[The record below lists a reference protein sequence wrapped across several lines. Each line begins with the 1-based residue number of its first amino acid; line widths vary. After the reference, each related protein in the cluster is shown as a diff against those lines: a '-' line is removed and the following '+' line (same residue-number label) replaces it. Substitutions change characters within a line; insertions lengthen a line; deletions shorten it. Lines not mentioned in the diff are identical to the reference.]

1 MNRLLA
7 TCTLL
12 AACILPGVA
21 SGECVGRIY
30 HVSGKVVGAKGRP
43 LSTTITF
50 SWAEEHD
57 GRHRQMTGKS
67 RKGQFRVDIPFYTQA
82 KSVPGVAP
90 PGGGIYACNASLKT
104 LHYAYAS
111 AQGKQESGD
120 IVLTGDHTTAN
131 LPLGIAAK
139 PINQ

>member
-1 MNRLLA
+1 MSKLLA

-21 SGECVGRIY
+21 SGECVGRTY
-30 HVSGKVVGAKGRP
+30 HVSGKVVDTKGRP
-43 LSTTITF
+43 LFTTITF

-57 GRHRQMTGKS
+57 GRHRQTTGKTLN
-67 RKGQFRVDIPFYTQA
+67 GQYTVEIPFYTQA

-111 AQGKQESGD
+111 APGKQESGAL
-120 IVLTGDHTTAN
+120 VLTGDHTTAN
-131 LPLGIAAK
+131 LPLRMAAK
-139 PINQ
+139 PIDQ

>member
-1 MNRLLA
+1 MKQLLA

-12 AACILPGVA
+12 AACIMPRVA
-21 SGECVGRIY
+21 SGECVGRVY
-30 HVSGKVVGAKGRP
+30 HVSGQVVDAKGKP

-57 GRHRQMTGKS
+57 GRLRQLTGKT
-67 RKGQFRVDIPFYTQA
+67 RKGQFAVDIPFYTQA
-82 KSVPGVAP
+82 KSVPGVVP

-111 AQGKQESGD
+111 APAKQESGA
-120 IVLTGDHTTAN
+120 IVLTGDHTTVD

-139 PINQ
+139 SISP